1 MIIAGI
7 DYGTTQVK
15 AVILKNKV
23 MTGAK
28 CFPRNIFKGET
39 AEKLMLEFLGECE
52 IPATDVQIFS
62 LTGVGAKDVGETFLG
77 IKTVIF
83 DEFASIT
90 KGALMLS
97 GMSRALIASVGTG
110 SAFVM
115 AESPDE
121 FAHIGGSGVGG
132 GTLMGLAKAFLNVET
147 PEQFGELLKGGSL
160 SKVDLT
166 IGDVSGGSL
175 SMLSADVTS
184 SNFGK
189 VMPDAKP
196 EDFALGLY
204 NMVCQTI
211 GMLAVFALRG
221 SDVKDVLLCGG
232 TVTYPRAE
240 ELFSLFHTMFDKRFH
255 IITHSTY
262 AASMGAALLAE
273 NM

>member
-1 MIIAGI
+1 MITVGL

-15 AVILKNKV
+15 ALLLKDKV

-28 CFPRNIFKGET
+28 CFPGKIFRGDT
-39 AEKLMLEFLGECE
+39 ATELIKEFILECE
-52 IPATDVQIFS
+52 TDISEIDVFA
-62 LTGVGAKDVGETFLG
+62 LTGVGSKDAPDKILG
-77 IKTVIF
+77 VKTVRF
-83 DEFASIT
+83 DEFAAIT

-97 GMSRALIASVGTG
+97 GMERALIASVGTG

-115 AESPDE
+115 AQSHDD

-132 GTLMGLAKAFLNVET
+132 GTIVGLSKAFLNVDS
-147 PEQFGELLKGGSL
+147 PEEFGELLKGGDL

-166 IGDVSGGSL
+166 IGDVSGGSI
-175 SMLSADVTS
+175 SMLSKDVTS
-184 SNFGK
+184 ANFGK
-189 VMPDAKP
+189 VMPDARP

-211 GMLAVFALRG
+211 GMLAVFALRQ
-221 SDVKDVLLCGG
+221 SDVKDVLLCGA
-232 TVTYPRAE
+232 TVTYPRTE
-240 ELFSLFHTMFDKRFH
+240 ELFELFHTMFDKRFH

-273 NM
+273 EQ

>member
-1 MIIAGI
+1 MITVGL

-15 AVILKNKV
+15 AVLLENKV

-28 CFPRNIFKGET
+28 CFPRNIFKGEN
-39 AEKLMLEFLGECE
+39 AEKLIGEFLTECE
-52 IPATDVQIFS
+52 TDISSVGVFA
-62 LTGVGAKDVGETFLG
+62 LTGVGSKEAGESLLG
-77 IKTVIF
+77 VKTVTF
-83 DEFASIT
+83 DEFACVT

-97 GMSRALIASVGTG
+97 GMQRALIASVGTG

-115 AESPDE
+115 ADSQSD

-132 GTLMGLAKAFLNVET
+132 GTLMGLAKAFLNVNS
-147 PEQFGELLKGGSL
+147 PEEFGELLKDGDL

-166 IGDVSGGSL
+166 IGDVSGGSI
-175 SMLSADVTS
+175 SMLSKDVTS
-184 SNFGK
+184 ANFGK

-211 GMLAVFALRG
+211 GMLAVFALRD
-221 SDVKDVLLCGG
+221 SDVKDVLLCGA
-232 TVTYPRAE
+232 TVTFPRAE
-240 ELFSLFHTMFDKRFH
+240 ELFELFHTMFDKRFH

-273 NM
+273 EN